1 MRSTVANE
9 RRKGFLID
17 FDVVAMRRA
26 QLKNVLMH
34 LVPACIFLLVFFLSP
49 SILVVKV
56 ISLTLAIISIVMFIA
71 GFELFYYYAVNRA
84 VDNVT
89 VTDDEV
95 YIDENVYSLKDQ
107 DIYFRIEN
115 GFKFDIGNI
124 AGCFLVVENVGEQT
138 SKRYWIGPRNHFD
151 TAYKRDLLMD
161 EIWEK
166 QADNIEAQVEVPV
179 RYPNAI
185 MAFVA
190 ISIPVMI
197 IFFGLMITMF
207 GCIDAAEK
215 GLFYQDVSNDVQS
228 PIPYIFMGVVMFIF
242 GVVYLLRNI
251 ANLTSMPR
259 TVTVS
264 DKGIDIDGNLF
275 DYESYPDIKWERVS
289 FVGEFSLFDFYL
301 CVAGR
306 KYWTGNSFTD
316 GAEAASNEVRKA
328 VLRLN
333 PYERER
339 RKNGRR

>member
-1 MRSTVANE
+1 MRGTAANE

-34 LVPACIFLLVFFLSP
+34 LIPACIFLLVFFLSP

-56 ISLTLAIISIVMFIA
+56 ISLTLAIISI
-71 GFELFYYYAVNRA
+71 
-84 VDNVT
+84 
-89 VTDDEV
+89 
-95 YIDENVYSLKDQ
+95 
-107 DIYFRIEN
+107 
-115 GFKFDIGNI
+115 
-124 AGCFLVVENVGEQT
+124 
-138 SKRYWIGPRNHFD
+138 
-151 TAYKRDLLMD
+151 
-161 EIWEK
+161 
-166 QADNIEAQVEVPV
+166 
-179 RYPNAI
+179 
-185 MAFVA
+185 
-190 ISIPVMI
+190 
-197 IFFGLMITMF
+197 
-207 GCIDAAEK
+207 
-215 GLFYQDVSNDVQS
+215 
-228 PIPYIFMGVVMFIF
+228 VMFIF

-289 FVGEFSLFDFYL
+289 FGGELSLFDFYV

-316 GAEAASNEVRKA
+316 GAEAASNEVREA

-339 RKNGRR
+339 RKNGRK